1 MGKLESSFLDVLLVS
16 FEELIHVASN
26 YYFVWAK
33 LSSLSSRAGQII
45 SDEIL

>member
-1 MGKLESSFLDVLLVS
+1 MPSSFLDMALVS

-26 YYFVWAK
+26 YYSVWAK